1 MRRSSL
7 ESSPGNAITDAC
19 SLITSICSR
28 YHRSIFVAS
37 YTCSMV
43 APAHIA
49 FCTCCNL
56 YSVGIRIACIRD
68 DNSVALITGH
78 EKIASLRSR
87 DRSAFI
93 NASEKDLPMA
103 IASPTLFIVVVRRG
117 SASANFSNAKRG
129 TLTTT

>member
-1 MRRSSL
+1 ML
-7 ESSPGNAITDAC
+7 
-19 SLITSICSR
+19 
-28 YHRSIFVAS
+28 
-37 YTCSMV
+37 

-68 DNSVALITGH
+68 DSSVALITGH

-87 DRSAFI
+87 DLRAFMS
-93 NASEKDLPMA
+93 ASEKDRPIAM
-103 IASPTLFIVVVRRG
+103 ASPTLFMVVVRRG